1 MSKQPKRFIITR
13 TRLMT
18 GRQYVS
24 EPMTVAEA
32 VEHFGYTLETGKSYE
47 HESGNRKINLRPT
60 TIRSLITNLT
70 NASANAAANGCGDI
84 FSVEEAV

>member
-1 MSKQPKRFIITR
+1 MPKQPKRYRITR
-13 TRLMT
+13 TRTMT

-32 VEHFGYTLETGKSYE
+32 VEYFGYTLETGKSYE
-47 HESGNRKINLRPT
+47 HERGNRKINLRPT

-70 NASANAAANGCGDI
+70 NASTNSASNGCGDS